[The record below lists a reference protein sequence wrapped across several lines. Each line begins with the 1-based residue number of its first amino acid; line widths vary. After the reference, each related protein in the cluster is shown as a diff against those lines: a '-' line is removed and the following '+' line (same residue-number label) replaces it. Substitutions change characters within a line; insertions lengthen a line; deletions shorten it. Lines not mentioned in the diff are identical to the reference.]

1 MFRRFSPSDFDSIAI
16 DADDGHRQQLAREWP
31 FLPLSSRPLPSPLN
45 TLDYLTAFDAF
56 AVVTALSVNEFEVL
70 FLHVAG

>member
-1 MFRRFSPSDFDSIAI
+1 VAVPAFV
-16 DADDGHRQQLAREWP
+16 
-31 FLPLSSRPLPSPLN
+31 SRPLPSPLN